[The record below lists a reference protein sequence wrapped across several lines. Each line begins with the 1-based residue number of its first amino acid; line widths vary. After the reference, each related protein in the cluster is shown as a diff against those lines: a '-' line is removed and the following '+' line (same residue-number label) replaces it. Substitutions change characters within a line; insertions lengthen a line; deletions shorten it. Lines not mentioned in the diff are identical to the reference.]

1 MSDTATG
8 RGRATRERLLAAAV
22 ELVGE
27 LGWSGVTTRL
37 VAERAGVN
45 PGLVHYHFSSVAELL
60 SQACGG
66 YVRRLLDE
74 TTAALTAHDDI
85 ETGMH
90 WLLDELS
97 RYSGHHS
104 ASLPLV
110 EAFLA
115 AGRDPG
121 LRTELAAVLADFRG
135 QVAEWLCAHGKHH
148 QAEPIAALLG
158 AALDGLALH
167 GSVDPDFDIRSVAG
181 PLCQLMTED

>member
-1 MSDTATG
+1 MPDATAG
-8 RGRATRERLLAAAV
+8 RGRATRERLLTAAV

-74 TTAALTAHDDI
+74 TAAALTAHDDI
-85 ETGMH
+85 EAGMH
-90 WLLDELS
+90 WLLDELC
-97 RYSGHHS
+97 RYSGHNS

-115 AGRDPG
+115 AGRDPL

-135 QVAEWLCAHGKHH
+135 CVGDWLRAHGKHD

-181 PLCQLMTED
+181 PLCRLMVED